1 MTGLGST
8 AVKFTIFGV
17 VALSLFVGLLKM
29 MGNQTNG
36 DTREW
41 TARFEVVSGLRA
53 GDDVRVAGVK
63 VGRVDGVEVVDNDQA
78 RVRFSLQAD
87 QVVYDNTLVTLR
99 YQNLL
104 GQRYLALTVP
114 SGAARG
120 EELTP
125 DEEIPISRTSPG
137 FDLTTL
143 LNGFEPLFAVLE
155 PAEVNELAGTIVA
168 VLQGESGTVESLLRR
183 TSEATTYLA
192 SRDELFGEVLDNLVP
207 VLENLDDQSTEFDA
221 TVVQLRRLMTGL
233 AGERE
238 TFADSIDHLG
248 GLVESTSDL
257 LSDIREP
264 FARDVSGL
272 RRLSRVLAANSGR
285 LADALRNAPILVA
298 GFARSMSWG
307 AYLNVYLCNLSFEVL
322 GADVWLGGPAG
333 PYSEA
338 CR

>member
-1 MTGLGST
+1 MTGLRST
-8 AVKFTIFGV
+8 AVKFTVFCA
-17 VALSLFVGLLKM
+17 VAIALFVGLLKM

-36 DTREW
+36 ETREW

-63 VGRVDGVEVVDNDQA
+63 VGRVEAVEVVDNDQA
-78 RVRFSLQAD
+78 RVRFTLQTD
-87 QVVYDNTLVTLR
+87 QVVYDTTQVSLR

-104 GQRYLALTVP
+104 GQRYLSLTVP
-114 SGAARG
+114 PGSARG
-120 EELTP
+120 DVQNP
-125 DEEIPISRTSPG
+125 GEEIPMTRTSPG

-155 PAEVNELAGTIVA
+155 PAEVNELAGTLVG

-192 SRDELFGEVLDNLVP
+192 SRDQLFGQVLDNLVP
-207 VLENLDDQSTEFDA
+207 VLENLDDQSTQFDA

-248 GLVESTSDL
+248 GLVESTSEL
-257 LSDIREP
+257 LGDIREP
-264 FARDVSGL
+264 FARAIRGLRDVSK
-272 RRLSRVLAANSGR
+272 VLADNSAD
-285 LADALRNAPILVA
+285 LADALSTAPVLVG
-298 GFARSMSWG
+298 GFARSMSYG
-307 AYLNVYLCNLSFEVL
+307 AYLNVYLCNLAF
-322 GADVWLGGPAG
+322 DVVGEDIFLGGAGG